1 MKNLKRIVPIS
12 IILLSLLIIIGSC
25 KKDKEDP
32 TPAFTMSYD
41 SVALVGGGKGLQFT
55 AKCTNNDVT
64 MTSATVTDPA
74 SGILAYQLN
83 GASYAK
89 NDAIP
94 MQETSTAYTKK
105 LGTWKFNLVGK
116 TSGGTTF
123 AVLTS
128 IAVPN

>member
-1 MKNLKRIVPIS
+1 MKNSNRVALAGT
-12 IILLSLLIIIGSC
+12 LLLAMLIIAGSC

-32 TPAFTMSYD
+32 TPVFTMTYD

-64 MTSATVTDPA
+64 MTSATITDPA
-74 SGILAYQLN
+74 SGILVYQLN

-94 MQETSTAYTKK
+94 MQATNTAYTKK
-105 LGTWKFNLVGK
+105 IGTWKFNLVGK
-116 TSGGTTF
+116 SSGGTTF
-123 AVLTS
+123 AVDATV
-128 IAVPN
+128 AVPN